1 MIQQSAV
8 SFWGLKREAEKG
20 AEEGRGYYW
29 RHEDWG
35 S

>member
-20 AEEGRGYYW
+20 AEEGRGYY
-29 RHEDWG
+29 
-35 S
+35 